1 VVGLRFG
8 LTTNEATIMKN
19 DKTNEKTDALDL
31 NKAPAKIKLRP
42 IRTGLKAGP
51 SDKCSIPQAK

>member
-1 VVGLRFG
+1 
-8 LTTNEATIMKN
+8 MKN
-19 DKTNEKTDALDL
+19 DKTNEKTDTLDL